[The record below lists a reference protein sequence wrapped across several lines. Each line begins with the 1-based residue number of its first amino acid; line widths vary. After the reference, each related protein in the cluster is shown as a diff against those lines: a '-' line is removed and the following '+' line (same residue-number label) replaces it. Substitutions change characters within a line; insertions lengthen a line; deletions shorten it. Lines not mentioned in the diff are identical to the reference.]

1 MWFVDN
7 LLLFWCT
14 GSACGFQIQHRSLHA
29 AEYRSCH
36 SSQHIIRLSHR
47 NTTNR
52 PLQSASPLSWYIYT
66 NPLHI
71 HNLLESV
78 LLWLTQQAAWNTN
91 SGGKWSQESANR
103 SNLFSNSPVIFK
115 APVLFPLTVSGSV
128 FFFFTRLPAV
138 FTWAAQVISFS
149 SGLPIP
155 PPTHRPAQPLH
166 HLLN

>member
-1 MWFVDN
+1 M
-7 LLLFWCT
+7 CT

-36 SSQHIIRLSHR
+36 SSLPKPRHIIRLSHR
-47 NTTNR
+47 NRTNP
-52 PLQSASPLSWYIYT
+52 PLQAASPLSWYIYT
-66 NPLHI
+66 NPLQI

-91 SGGKWSQESANR
+91 SGGKWSQKSENR

-115 APVLFPLTVSGSV
+115 APVLFPFTVSGSV
-128 FFFFTRLPAV
+128 FFFFYT
-138 FTWAAQVISFS
+138 AACCLHVSCTSHFILLGSFY
-149 SGLPIP
+149 